1 MAPSM
6 PPVNPKS
13 KIQNPKSPDPWGAG
27 INGPSPAV
35 PELPADVARDAGATE
50 ISVSGLQAK
59 IAQGYTMVMGASGTP
74 ITGGFLV
81 DLGEFN
87 RKMMGLNAVKNY
99 EKMVRSDGQVR
110 GLLNALEWPI
120 QEARWTIE
128 PVPDKDLGPG
138 QTKGKAKEVSD
149 FVRENLMGG
158 MEWRTE
164 RGGWASQSFKEV
176 LKICLDYLTFG
187 CKVAELVHTVD
198 GAKLRL
204 RRIADREPLTY
215 YRWHTDPSVVDPTL
229 PANVYDD
236 GETLQAVQQYGYRG
250 SKFITPI
257 LPVDKILR
265 ITFNQ
270 RGANFWGIPPTRAMY
285 PDWFLKSTLKRIDAI
300 CCERTS
306 LGVPV
311 ILLPPGAS
319 AQDKTAA
326 YNFVTQLAAH
336 EKAGLVLPSGSKFE
350 IVGTE
355 GHLKEIIP
363 SMEYADMQMARSIN
377 AMFMNIGGQRG
388 MGSGRAQ
395 SESQTNFF
403 ALGLQAVAD
412 QIAMTIRNDVV
423 RPLVA
428 MNFGEDAPVP
438 MVGAENVQARGL
450 EQKAQIISQLAQQGA
465 WVSDRGSI
473 NQDRHE
479 LGYPEFENTD
489 LVLAR
494 GVTIQGVNDP
504 VTVQSQMPQ
513 EQGTGHSGQG
523 TEPGSQKSK
532 GKSQNAKLAA
542 EEVDGARLS
551 VTGKNFRTFKSD
563 YWPEPVH
570 PSQAH
575 IDFASIQQAM
585 ATGED
590 RIAAILKGPARA
602 GVIDDIAAQAVAQLK
617 DGKRPSELTFAHDE
631 ALEAALET
639 EIKRVYDVIRKAT
652 RREFER
658 QWRAKFNS
666 EFRIQNSELLSSRP
680 EAPAPELIAEGTVQ
694 EVVNRFAAA
703 ARNLA
708 NDLEEDEFTDDVFV
722 NALHRLA
729 DSNMDRIA
737 AEASRDAMRDARADE
752 FGDAGIGAPPDVDLS
767 DICEGGEACRCMP
780 YADLTESPVVWRRSA
795 LLDQNTC
802 GPCMNADG
810 AEI

>member
-1 MAPSM
+1 
-6 PPVNPKS
+6 
-13 KIQNPKSPDPWGAG
+13 
-27 INGPSPAV
+27 
-35 PELPADVARDAGATE
+35 
-50 ISVSGLQAK
+50 
-59 IAQGYTMVMGASGTP
+59 
-74 ITGGFLV
+74 
-81 DLGEFN
+81 
-87 RKMMGLNAVKNY
+87 
-99 EKMVRSDGQVR
+99 
-110 GLLNALEWPI
+110 
-120 QEARWTIE
+120 
-128 PVPDKDLGPG
+128 
-138 QTKGKAKEVSD
+138 
-149 FVRENLMGG
+149 
-158 MEWRTE
+158 
-164 RGGWASQSFKEV
+164 
-176 LKICLDYLTFG
+176 
-187 CKVAELVHTVD
+187 
-198 GAKLRL
+198 
-204 RRIADREPLTY
+204 
-215 YRWHTDPSVVDPTL
+215 
-229 PANVYDD
+229 
-236 GETLQAVQQYGYRG
+236 
-250 SKFITPI
+250 
-257 LPVDKILR
+257 
-265 ITFNQ
+265 
-270 RGANFWGIPPTRAMY
+270 
-285 PDWFLKSTLKRIDAI
+285 
-300 CCERTS
+300 
-306 LGVPV
+306 
-311 ILLPPGAS
+311 
-319 AQDKTAA
+319 
-326 YNFVTQLAAH
+326 
-336 EKAGLVLPSGSKFE
+336 VLPSGSKFE

-590 RIAAILKGPARA
+590 RIAAHHLELLHGAVRPDPRLQLDCSRQAHHLCNARILGLYTMDQERRHHSRADAKRSFRGCRTLDLRRRTFATASGYRYFRTTRKKIIPDAGRLFTGRA
-602 GVIDDIAAQAVAQLK
+602 GR
-617 DGKRPSELTFAHDE
+617 GRPSD
-631 ALEAALET
+631 
-639 EIKRVYDVIRKAT
+639 
-652 RREFER
+652 RRD
-658 QWRAKFNS
+658 
-666 EFRIQNSELLSSRP
+666 
-680 EAPAPELIAEGTVQ
+680 APESV
-694 EVVNRFAAA
+694 
-703 ARNLA
+703 
-708 NDLEEDEFTDDVFV
+708 
-722 NALHRLA
+722 
-729 DSNMDRIA
+729 
-737 AEASRDAMRDARADE
+737 
-752 FGDAGIGAPPDVDLS
+752 
-767 DICEGGEACRCMP
+767 
-780 YADLTESPVVWRRSA
+780 
-795 LLDQNTC
+795 
-802 GPCMNADG
+802 
-810 AEI
+810 